1 MKNVYIVIEHYV
13 YKSASEIIVNVY
25 DNKVLAKS
33 AFKVVVEREKER
45 SWINK
50 LREYVI
56 EDDTE
61 EYYNAYMDGRACE
74 YETTIEI
81 QEKLI
86 WE

>member
-13 YKSASEIIVNVY
+13 YESVSEIIVNVY
-25 DNKVLAKS
+25 DNKELAKS
-33 AFKVVVEREKER
+33 AFKEVVEREKER
-45 SWINK
+45 SWINQ
-50 LREYVI
+50 REYI
-56 EDDTE
+56 TEEESE

-74 YETTIEI
+74 YETTIVI